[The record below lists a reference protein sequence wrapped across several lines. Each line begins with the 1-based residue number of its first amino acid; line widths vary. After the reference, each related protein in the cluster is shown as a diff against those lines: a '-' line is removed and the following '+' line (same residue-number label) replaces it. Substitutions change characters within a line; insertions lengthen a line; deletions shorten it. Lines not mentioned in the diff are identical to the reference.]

1 MAAPPQAIPDDLVE
15 EILLLLPP
23 DEPAWLL
30 RASLV
35 CKTWRGIVSHRVFRR
50 RLHELHGAPP
60 VLGFLHNWDD
70 ELIPRFIPTT
80 ASSLSLAAPRRHL
93 WRAIDCRHGRALFI
107 SDPEDDGAQ
116 ELLLWEPITG
126 FRQRVPVPEAY
137 ERTIFQPSA
146 AVLCAADGC
155 GHRDC
160 LGGPFCLVFVFS
172 VEDLDTDE
180 EEYVTSAC
188 VYSSETGAW
197 GELTSMRVEFLID
210 YTYYSRVLVARSLV
224 YFMGTG
230 GSILEYDF
238 ARHDLDV
245 FEPPDSDVPYSEIF
259 NLILMEDGG
268 LGVSQSLDSHLKL
281 WSREVAT
288 NGTDD
293 ARWVLSR
300 VIDLKILLPMRALA
314 RADYSLLVL
323 GFAEEANV
331 IFVNTVAGLFTIEL
345 HSERVRKVCD
355 DHGFCN
361 LVPVVGF
368 YTPRSRQEALRAEQH
383 HDLLPPLNITEEV
396 GGEEEDK
403 NLQWARKLFDK
414 WCKDIEEGG
423 FGNTTDFSSHTL
435 EFRVPLPPERAST
448 FYRCGRAFLHK
459 ARKATNHSRNGSKSS
474 SNEESIRSTAT
485 ASKDDTEVS
494 EVFGSN
500 VEQAPAENVDSE
512 GKNLNGKD
520 QEDGNAAGGGDDSDL
535 DMAWKMLNVARA
547 IVTKNPGMTMEKF
560 NIFLALAEVCKK
572 RGDWDNTIG
581 YYFKAFAILEHL
593 VRPDNIRIVD
603 INARICVA
611 FELASKVGDA
621 IPYCEKSISEAQEIA
636 VQKMRYLFLLQYWPD
651 FRRSTGASNVN
662 PKFWRDRTMKR
673 VVSMA
678 SQEQNVKNT
687 VARAPALTSS
697 QMAGS
702 NHSFHSPT
710 MSIAATG
717 GIEVV

>member
-1 MAAPPQAIPDDLVE
+1 MAAPPPQAIPDDLVE

-172 VEDLDTDE
+172 VEDLD
-180 EEYVTSAC
+180 
-188 VYSSETGAW
+188 
-197 GELTSMRVEFLID
+197 R
-210 YTYYSRVLVARSLV
+210 R
-224 YFMGTG
+224 G
-230 GSILEYDF
+230 G
-238 ARHDLDV
+238 
-245 FEPPDSDVPYSEIF
+245 
-259 NLILMEDGG
+259 
-268 LGVSQSLDSHLKL
+268 
-281 WSREVAT
+281 
-288 NGTDD
+288 
-293 ARWVLSR
+293 
-300 VIDLKILLPMRALA
+300 
-314 RADYSLLVL
+314 
-323 GFAEEANV
+323 
-331 IFVNTVAGLFTIEL
+331 
-345 HSERVRKVCD
+345 
-355 DHGFCN
+355 
-361 LVPVVGF
+361 
-368 YTPRSRQEALRAEQH
+368 EALRAEQH

-621 IPYCEKSISEAQEIA
+621 IPYCEKSISVCKSRIQNLKNAKEDLLADNDVYTSAAEGSSGNRSPEDEISFLTA
-636 VQKMRYLFLLQYWPD
+636 VLARLQKKLKALEQAM
-651 FRRSTGASNVN
+651 STPSPGV
-662 PKFWRDRTMKR
+662 DRTMKR

-717 GIEVV
+717 GIGSGVTYFGIFGTAMKQLMKTSAKLICTRE

>member
-1 MAAPPQAIPDDLVE
+1 MAAPPPQAIPDDLVE

-331 IFVNTVAGLFTIEL
+331 IFVNTVTGLFTIEL
-345 HSERVRKVCD
+345 HSERARKVCD

-512 GKNLNGKD
+512 EGKNLNGKD

-611 FELASKVGDA
+611 FELASK
-621 IPYCEKSISEAQEIA
+621 EAQEIA

-651 FRRSTGASNVN
+651 FRRSLKHWSKQCQ
-662 PKFWRDRTMKR
+662 P
-673 VVSMA
+673 
-678 SQEQNVKNT
+678 Q
-687 VARAPALTSS
+687 AL
-697 QMAGS
+697 A
-702 NHSFHSPT
+702 
-710 MSIAATG
+710 
-717 GIEVV
+717 